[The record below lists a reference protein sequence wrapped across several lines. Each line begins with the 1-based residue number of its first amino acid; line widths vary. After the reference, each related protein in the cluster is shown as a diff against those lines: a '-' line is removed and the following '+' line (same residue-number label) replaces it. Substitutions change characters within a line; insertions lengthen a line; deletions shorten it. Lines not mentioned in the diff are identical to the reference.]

1 MRYSRIWHEILSLRL
16 CNLIDNKLSYNLKTD
31 NIETNIENVLQLV
44 VYLRETV
51 CGDGLWIKTILE
63 REPTR
68 YNYKLKALLPRLL
81 NGVAKSRTYRTQ
93 PTLTQVPP
101 NLPLDSIKPT
111 LAPYWPA
118 RLAEAKPPL
127 PPPIT
132 K

>member
-1 MRYSRIWHEILSLRL
+1 MTKRKTITMRYSRIWHEILSLRL

-81 NGVAKSRTYRTQ
+81 NGVAKSRTYSTKF
-93 PTLTQVPP
+93 
-101 NLPLDSIKPT
+101 I
-111 LAPYWPA
+111 PY
-118 RLAEAKPPL
+118 AKRQRYIFL
-127 PPPIT
+127 ES
-132 K
+132 